1 MNTTHSPR
9 FVSSNRALLA
19 LACAL
24 GLTLVSAPVLSAA
37 DAATK
42 QPLAD
47 KAAVLPLTATFE
59 KVTGT
64 EGAPFVLKLKNDSK
78 ATLKVSGKVLLAVVH
93 HAMDKARVIP
103 EQAVAAGQTMTVK
116 DLSAEDKIVLTA
128 EGYAPLELKVPFK
141 L

>member
-1 MNTTHSPR
+1 MIT
-9 FVSSNRALLA
+9 SNSRRSALLA
-19 LACAL
+19 LACTFAL
-24 GLTLVSAPVLSAA
+24 ALVSVPALQA
-37 DAATK
+37 
-42 QPLAD
+42 AD

-78 ATLKVSGKVLLAVVH
+78 ATLKVSGKILLAVVH

-103 EQAVAAGQTMTVK
+103 EQAVDAGQTMTVK

>member
-1 MNTTHSPR
+1 MNTSQSPR
-9 FVSSNRALLA
+9 FVSSNRVLLA

-24 GLTLVSAPVLSAA
+24 GLTLVSAPGLAAA

-47 KAAVLPLTATFE
+47 KAAALPLTVTFE
-59 KVTGT
+59 KVTGS
-64 EGAPFVLKLKNDSK
+64 EGAPFVLKLKNESK

-93 HAMDKARVIP
+93 HAMDKARVLP
-103 EQAVAAGQTMTVK
+103 EQAVEAGQVMTVK

-128 EGYAPLELKVPFK
+128 PGFAPLEISVPYK
-141 L
+141 I

>member
-1 MNTTHSPR
+1 MNTTHYPR
-9 FVSSNRALLA
+9 IVSSNRVLLA

-24 GLTLVSAPVLSAA
+24 GLSLVSAPVLSAA
-37 DAATK
+37 DAPKKPQAE
-42 QPLAD
+42 
-47 KAAVLPLTATFE
+47 KAAVLPLTATFG
-59 KVTGT
+59 KATGT

-103 EQAVAAGQTMTVK
+103 EQAVEAGHVMTVK
-116 DLSAEDKIVLTA
+116 DLSAEDKVVLTA